1 MDINAEVYAFLTMVY
16 CGIVMGILFSVYCE
30 KRRLFKRGPIMG
42 PIEDIL
48 FWIVQAGV
56 LFLFLY
62 WSNYGEIR
70 MFSILGA
77 AVGFT
82 VYYHTLRWLVV
93 RILDFAFTTIIK
105 AFSFISATLR
115 RVRHTIKGAAKK
127 ITSIKFFC
135 KNKRN

>member
-56 LFLFLY
+56 LFYFCTGATTVKSGCFQCLELQLALLY
-62 WSNYGEIR
+62 
-70 MFSILGA
+70 
-77 AVGFT
+77 
-82 VYYHTLRWLVV
+82 
-93 RILDFAFTTIIK
+93 II
-105 AFSFISATLR
+105 I
-115 RVRHTIKGAAKK
+115 H
-127 ITSIKFFC
+127 
-135 KNKRN
+135 